1 MATTVLDTF
10 ITRFGY
16 KTDTTGL
23 DKAKKGLSDFKGM
36 ALKVGAAVGAIL
48 GGGFLLNKI
57 ADTADTTLKFAD
69 SIGVAIEMVD
79 ALGFAVQRQG
89 GTVQGLRGSLEKI
102 NKTIGEVQRGQGM
115 AKIAFEAYGLTVV
128 KTNGD
133 IKTADELFLELNKTF
148 ATLSKAQQFDL
159 AKKMGIDTGTI
170 KLLQTAPE
178 LVSDLVN
185 QANRLGVLTRKDAEA
200 MAAYNDSL
208 TNMALGLK
216 AVRIAI
222 GRAFFGPLTIFF
234 NLISDNLPLLRRH
247 IRFIK
252 VLAGT
257 LTVLAGIYLK
267 LKVAAAAAWLATF
280 APIIG
285 IIAAIALLAGALA
298 LIIEDFVAFFK
309 GQDSLIGDAVAKWPM
324 LGDVIFAV
332 RDAVIWLFDST
343 VAGFQIWLGWLTKIG
358 QGFIDLGVII
368 WESIKAPIDAG
379 IEKIKDLLNIVK
391 NATGKIKSFFG
402 FDGNANANLI
412 PAQTAQM
419 QGLMAQRGAV
429 TNTSSNNITVKN
441 ISIDAKGGD
450 SKEIAQNV
458 GAALRQQLQNTVQD
472 FDSGIKR

>member
-16 KTDTTGL
+16 KTDTKGL

-89 GTVQGLRGSLEKI
+89 GTVQGLRSSLEKI
-102 NKTIGEVQRGQGM
+102 NKTIGEVQRGQGL
-115 AKIAFEAYGLTVV
+115 AKVAFEDYGLTVV
-128 KTNGD
+128 KTNGQ

-178 LVSDLVN
+178 AVHDLITE
-185 QANRLGVLTRKDAEA
+185 AHSLGVLTRKDAEA
-200 MAAYNDSL
+200 AAEFNDGL
-208 TNMALGLK
+208 TNISQALNK
-216 AVRIAI
+216 IKYAVGGVLFKPLSKFFKLIARGTSFI
-222 GRAFFGPLTIFF
+222 RKH
-234 NLISDNLPLLRRH
+234 S
-247 IRFIK
+247 RFIK
-252 VLAGT
+252 ILIGVIAALIAP
-257 LTVLAGIYLK
+257 LIA

-285 IIAAIALLAGALA
+285 IVAAIALLVGAIA
-298 LIIEDFVAFFK
+298 LVVEDFVAFFQ
-309 GQDSLIGDAVAKWPM
+309 GHDSLIGDAIAKWPI

-343 VAGFQIWLGWLTKIG
+343 IAGFKTWWTWLGKIG
-358 QGFIDLGVII
+358 QGFTDLGVII

-379 IEKIKDLLNIVK
+379 IQKIKDLLNVVK

-402 FDGNANANLI
+402 FDGNANVNLV
-412 PAQTAQM
+412 PAQASQ
-419 QGLMAQRGAV
+419 GAV
-429 TNTSSNNITVKN
+429 SRHKITTNTSSNNITVKN
-441 ISIDAKGGD
+441 ITIDAKGGD